1 MSEIVVH
8 DLADLPFAAKQFLE
22 LIGQQKIVLFRAE
35 MGAGKTTFIN
45 AVLRAMGIQ
54 QTEGSPTYSI
64 VHSYDSPYFGEIF
77 HFDLYRLQSLE
88 EALAIGIE
96 EMIYS
101 EAYCFIEWPTIVLD
115 ILPENIID
123 VAISVSENGDRVIIV
138 NDLLK

>member
-22 LIGQQKIVLFRAE
+22 LIGKQKVVLFYAE

-45 AVLRAMGIQ
+45 AVLRAMGIIE
-54 QTEGSPTYSI
+54 TAGSPTYSI
-64 VHSYDSPYFGEIF
+64 VNTYDSAFYGEVF

-96 EMIYS
+96 EMLYS
-101 EAYCFIEWPTIVLD
+101 DAYCFIEWPELVEN
-115 ILPENIID
+115 ILPENVVNVRITVAENNVRLLNID
-123 VAISVSENGDRVIIV
+123 
-138 NDLLK
+138 